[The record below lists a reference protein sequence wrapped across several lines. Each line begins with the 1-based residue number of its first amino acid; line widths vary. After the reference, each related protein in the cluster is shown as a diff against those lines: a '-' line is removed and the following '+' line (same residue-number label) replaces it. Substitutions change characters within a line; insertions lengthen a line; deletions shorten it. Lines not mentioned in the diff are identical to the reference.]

1 MTAFTDLLD
10 RFQPKKNAR
19 ARAVELLTDIAR
31 RDGMSPEAVLE
42 KVGIA
47 KLLERP
53 GHPLENFDE
62 LVHRLEALRYPLW
75 TSKKE
80 RLNALCSR
88 LKAKTGVT
96 ATYPPFAEGDTVT
109 LSFTVKNAT
118 EIADRMKAL
127 DREKETVEEILRE
140 LREVS

>member
-1 MTAFTDLLD
+1 MVAAFIEILD
-10 RFQPKKNAR
+10 RFHPKKNAR
-19 ARAVELLTDIAR
+19 ARAIELVHDIAR
-31 RDGMSPEAVLE
+31 RDGMSPEVVLE

-62 LVHRLEALRYPLW
+62 LVKRLEALRYPLW
-75 TSKKE
+75 TAKKE

-88 LKAKTGVT
+88 LVAKTGVT

-109 LSFTVKNAT
+109 LSFTVKSITDLT
-118 EIADRMKAL
+118 ERLTAL
-127 DREKETVEEILRE
+127 NRERETVEKILRE
-140 LREVS
+140 LGE